1 MKKILVSDYDETFY
15 INDDDIELNKKLVE
29 KFRNNGNLFVI
40 ATGRSYYD
48 LNVKVKKY
56 KLSYD
61 YAIFDHGATII
72 NNKNDV
78 LLNVE
83 IDNNIIFDLKNI
95 LLLEECQ
102 SYFCCSKFES
112 RVDFDYGNLTKINV
126 KYKSN
131 KVANMVMEKII
142 ENFSE
147 YVNVYYVS
155 DRKIEII
162 SSSTSK
168 VDAINKLIKTIN
180 IDKKNV
186 YTIGD
191 GYSDILMV
199 KEFNGYCMKESVP
212 DIKEY
217 AIEEVDSV
225 SKLLEKIID

>member
-1 MKKILVSDYDETFY
+1 MKKMLVSDYDQTFY
-15 INDDDIELNKKLVE
+15 INDEDIELNKKLVE

-56 KLSYD
+56 ELSYD
-61 YAIFDHGATII
+61 YAVFDHGATII
-72 NNKNDV
+72 NDKNEM
-78 LLNVE
+78 LLNVKINDDI
-83 IDNNIIFDLKNI
+83 IDDLKNI

-102 SYFCCSKFES
+102 SYFCCSTFES

-131 KVANMVMEKII
+131 KVAHMVMENII
-142 ENFSE
+142 EKFSE

-162 SSSTSK
+162 SRFTSK
-168 VDAINKLIKTIN
+168 VDAINKLIKTLG
-180 IDKKNV
+180 IDKNNV
-186 YTIGD
+186 YAIGD

-212 DIKEY
+212 EIKEY

-225 SKLLEKIID
+225 SKLLEKIKD